1 MSTDVGETSGIVEEV
16 SDGVELVYTTTVVVV
31 TDSGAAIPVVLEK
44 LVEEVSSAVVLLV
57 RFGALVKTMTVVVD
71 DNVVSVVAETSDMVF
86 EDSSV
91 SMLIDKE
98 VEAVDSCVISEV
110 EFSEGP
116 MSVVLTLK
124 TVGLVLIRS
133 VVVAFKLV

>member
-44 LVEEVSSAVVLLV
+44 LIEEVSSAVVLWV